1 MSVLSDVDT
10 VINNS
15 DSFFIVEKIYMTAID
30 DAIYSA
36 ARRPG
41 LTYPTRHQALKYSI
55 QALQCMTAYN
65 LVTHFGLDLNELKT
79 LCKSDYVT
87 NVVDNNQFDT
97 FYTIGNKYQ
106 NLFMN
111 GSYKNL
117 LRYCDDQIVEFT
129 TGPNSIS
136 EELSLGLKNDS
147 DLHYSKHKI
156 DEYTIYNGY
165 KYTCSIYDI
174 LNMQLRSIVLR
185 NTLSVNIVFSN
196 LFYDEFIKKFNIAVA
211 SSLYTGIF

>member
-30 DAIYSA
+30 DAIYSSVK
-36 ARRPG
+36 RPG
-41 LTYPTRHQALKYSI
+41 LTYPTHRQALNYGI

-79 LCKSDYVT
+79 LCESDYVT
-87 NVVDNNQFDT
+87 SVVENNQFNT

-106 NLFMN
+106 NLFMK

-117 LRYCDDQIVEFT
+117 LRYCDTQIVEFT

-136 EELSLGLKNDS
+136 EELGPVLKNDS
-147 DLHYSKHKI
+147 DLQYSI
-156 DEYTIYNGY
+156 TNTSCSLPCRRNCSLVRNPIAQTI
-165 KYTCSIYDI
+165 
-174 LNMQLRSIVLR
+174 
-185 NTLSVNIVFSN
+185 LSS
-196 LFYDEFIKKFNIAVA
+196 
-211 SSLYTGIF
+211 